1 MDIFL
6 PGPIYWWQGV
16 FAVWEE
22 TVAAP
27 PQPPRP
33 RRRAARRHRGEDRIL
48 LGQVLLC
55 LAVLALV
62 AVAKGLQWPLWPQL
76 RLAFE
81 QALQPEQGL
90 FLAGERSFAK
100 FTEEA
105 VQTLGRAADALR
117 RQAGSAVETAA
128 RAAHAKAQPAPSGA
142 REEAYFL
149 AQPLVFPLEGGQ
161 ATRTSGYGW
170 RADPMGGSGSDFH
183 LGNDLAAAEGT
194 AVLAA
199 AGGVVRAAGTHS
211 SYGNYLR
218 ILHEDGDETL
228 YAHLQYLFVRAG
240 QQVEAGERL
249 GTVGQTGNTT
259 GPHLH
264 FELLH
269 QGIRYDPT
277 EALQGAA

>member
-76 RLAFE
+76 RLACE

-90 FLAGERSFAK
+90 FLARERSFAK

-117 RQAGSAVETAA
+117 RQAGGVVETAA

-161 ATRTSGYGW
+161 ATWTSGYGW

-199 AGGVVRAAGTHS
+199 AGGVVRVAGTHS

>member
-6 PGPIYWWQGV
+6 PAPIYCWQGV

-22 TVAAP
+22 TAAASLRP
-27 PQPPRP
+27 PSA
-33 RRRAARRHRGEDRIL
+33 RRKAARRRKEDCVL

-55 LAVLALV
+55 LAVLAL
-62 AVAKGLQWPLWPQL
+62 AAAAKGLQWPVWPHL
-76 RLAFE
+76 RQACV
-81 QALQPEQGL
+81 QALQPGQGL
-90 FLAGERSFAK
+90 FLAGERSLAK

-105 VQTLGRAADALR
+105 VQTLR
-117 RQAGSAVETAA
+117 RTVEDTVETAA
-128 RAAHAKAQPAPSGA
+128 PRAAHAKTQPEPSGA
-142 REEAYFL
+142 REEAYCL

-161 ATRTSGYGW
+161 AARTSGYGW

-199 AGGVVRAAGTHS
+199 AGGVVRVAGTHS

-218 ILHEDGDETL
+218 ILHDDGDETL

-240 QQVEAGERL
+240 QRVEAGQRL

-269 QGIRYDPT
+269 RGIRYDPT
-277 EALQGAA
+277 QALQNAA